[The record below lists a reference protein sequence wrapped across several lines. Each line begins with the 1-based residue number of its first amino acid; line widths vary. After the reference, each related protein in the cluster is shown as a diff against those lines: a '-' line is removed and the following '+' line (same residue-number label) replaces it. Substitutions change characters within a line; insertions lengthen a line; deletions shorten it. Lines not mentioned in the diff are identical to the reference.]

1 MLPCKL
7 QTHVTNE
14 LIKIVRDIAK
24 TVPTLQTSS
33 KEAIVDAGVHVEALG
48 GDSVKKLD
56 TEQPSQTQSLT
67 SPNSTLYA
75 AAVGMPKKSA
85 GEIKFEPFT
94 KDYPD
99 QCTVEEFVL
108 DVAIHC
114 NRSAEKAAE
123 WIRRLKAQDI
133 DTVGDLHRLQEDD
146 WIKLNLTVFATRAL
160 RNALAGRQVAAAMTS
175 PRSNNASSESHTDH

>member
-1 MLPCKL
+1 M
-7 QTHVTNE
+7 TE
-14 LIKIVRDIAK
+14 
-24 TVPTLQTSS
+24 SS
-33 KEAIVDAGVHVEALG
+33 TQSEQNGDLLKRASTDIVDH
-48 GDSVKKLD
+48 S
-56 TEQPSQTQSLT
+56 SQQAQNPI

-75 AAVGMPKKSA
+75 AVVSGQKKIPTD
-85 GEIKFEPFT
+85 IKFEPFT

-175 PRSNNASSESHTDH
+175 PRTSAPVETVTDH

>member
-1 MLPCKL
+1 M
-7 QTHVTNE
+7 TNE
-14 LIKIVRDIAK
+14 IVRILRDFG
-24 TVPTLQTSS
+24 P
-33 KEAIVDAGVHVEALG
+33 EALAREIAQKN
-48 GDSVKKLD
+48 DA
-56 TEQPSQTQSLT
+56 EQSKPESEQAANNSSSQTPI
-67 SPNSTLYA
+67 SPNSALY
-75 AAVGMPKKSA
+75 GSGKKVA
-85 GEIKFEPFT
+85 GDIKFEPFT

-175 PRSNNASSESHTDH
+175 PRNNPGDTVLSDH

>member
-1 MLPCKL
+1 MSQKL
-7 QTHVTNE
+7 QAYVTNE
-14 LIKIVRDIAK
+14 LMRVIRELTK
-24 TVPTLQTSS
+24 TSSQISSSHTDATAQSEQTVDSSKRCPADQLENVPTQ
-33 KEAIVDAGVHVEALG
+33 
-48 GDSVKKLD
+48 
-56 TEQPSQTQSLT
+56 SQHPI

-75 AAVGMPKKSA
+75 TVVYNQKKIPTD
-85 GEIKFEPFT
+85 IKFEPFT

-175 PRSNNASSESHTDH
+175 PRSNAPVESTGDH

>member
-1 MLPCKL
+1 
-7 QTHVTNE
+7 
-14 LIKIVRDIAK
+14 VRDIVKNSSGHAHRESASDLIVAATASGIAGEATDK
-24 TVPTLQTSS
+24 QDMTVQQNP
-33 KEAIVDAGVHVEALG
+33 
-48 GDSVKKLD
+48 
-56 TEQPSQTQSLT
+56 T

-75 AAVGMPKKSA
+75 AIVGMSKKVA
-85 GEIKFEPFT
+85 NDIKFEPFT

-99 QCTVEEFVL
+99 PCTVEEFVL

-133 DTVGDLHRLQEDD
+133 DTVGDLHRLQEED
-146 WIKLNLTVFATRAL
+146 WIKLNLKVFATRAL

-175 PRSNNASSESHTDH
+175 PRSSAVPIESGAVSGTDHH

>member
-1 MLPCKL
+1 MR
-7 QTHVTNE
+7 
-14 LIKIVRDIAK
+14 IV
-24 TVPTLQTSS
+24 
-33 KEAIVDAGVHVEALG
+33 KEHKKAARESEVASENNDARQA
-48 GDSVKKLD
+48 
-56 TEQPSQTQSLT
+56 SQNPI

-75 AAVGMPKKSA
+75 ATVGMQKKVA
-85 GEIKFEPFT
+85 GDIKFEPFT

-175 PRSNNASSESHTDH
+175 PRNALAGDLMQPDH